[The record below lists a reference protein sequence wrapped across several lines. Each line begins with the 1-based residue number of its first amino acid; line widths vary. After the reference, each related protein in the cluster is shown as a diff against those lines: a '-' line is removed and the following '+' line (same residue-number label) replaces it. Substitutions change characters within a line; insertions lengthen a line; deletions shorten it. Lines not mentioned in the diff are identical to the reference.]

1 MIISPSG
8 ATWSKSKPVDP
19 MIEFSQIEP
28 MVEFS
33 QIEPMVEF
41 SQIEPEPYIPFFPSS
56 EERHIQPPPL
66 VSPCGIS
73 WIRNKRA
80 INFSVPKFRHVHS
93 ETVERSE
100 RPTKKARLV

>member
-19 MIEFSQIEP
+19 MVEFLQIDP

-41 SQIEPEPYIPFFPSS
+41 SHIEPEPYIPFFPRS
-56 EERHIQPPPL
+56 EEYHIQPPPL

-80 INFSVPKFRHVHS
+80 INFSFPKFRD